1 MPSATGSSQTSDGI
15 DDESVV
21 ENEFKLVGLHGLVC
35 YLYKFK
41 KVLFSDFITYL

>member
-1 MPSATGSSQTSDGI
+1 MLVE
-15 DDESVV
+15 DESVV

-41 KVLFSDFITYL
+41 QGLIFLILLHIYSLGHQP